1 MVGLIRGVSEGL
13 GPVGGAAAIYSLSG
27 LLLIFT
33 VGFPR
38 IRQIP
43 KGYLLAGSLLFV
55 SYEICLALSL
65 GYAATRHQAIEVGM
79 VNYLWPSLTIL
90 FAILFNGQK
99 TNWLIV
105 PGLLLALV
113 GVCWVLGGENGL
125 HYDEIINNIT
135 TSPLS
140 YFLAFIG
147 AFIWAAYCTVTNKY
161 ARGFNGITV
170 FVLLTGAC
178 LWIYYFLTPQP
189 EMVFSTPVMIKL
201 ISGCG
206 KRDKTAS
213 MTRQKATLIGLIAIV
228 LWSTMVGL
236 IRGVSEGLGPV
247 GGAAAIYSLSGLL
260 LIFTVGFPR
269 IRQIPKG
276 YLLAG
281 SLLFV
286 SYEICLALSLG
297 YAATR
302 HQAIEVGMVNYLWPS
317 LTILFAILFNGQKT
331 NWLIVP
337 GLLLALVGVC
347 WVLGGENGL
356 HYDEIIN
363 NITTSP
369 LSYFL
374 AFIGAFIWAA
384 YCTVTNKYAR
394 GFNGITVFVLLTG
407 ACLWIYYFLTPQPE
421 MVFSTPVMIKLIS
434 AAFTL
439 GFAYAAWNVGILHG
453 NVTIMAVG
461 SYFTP
466 VLSSALAAV
475 LLSAPL
481 SFSFWQGA
489 LMVCGGSLLCWLAT
503 RRG

>member
-1 MVGLIRGVSEGL
+1 MPDGLTVTADRNDISRLQVLFLKQGIDRISKKSPEL
-13 GPVGGAAAIYSLSG
+13 SIKLSKLRKCKLLALANIQYSL
-27 LLLIFT
+27 FQ
-33 VGFPR
+33 R
-38 IRQIP
+38 YR
-43 KGYLLAGSLLFV
+43 GSLLFV

-113 GVCWVLGGENGL
+113 GVCWVLGGDNGL

-147 AFIWAAYCTVTNKY
+147 AFIWAVYCTVTNKY

-170 FVLLTGAC
+170 FVLLTGAS
-178 LWIYYFLTPQP
+178 LW
-189 EMVFSTPVMIKL
+189 V
-201 ISGCG
+201 
-206 KRDKTAS
+206 
-213 MTRQKATLIGLIAIV
+213 
-228 LWSTMVGL
+228 
-236 IRGVSEGLGPV
+236 
-247 GGAAAIYSLSGLL
+247 
-260 LIFTVGFPR
+260 
-269 IRQIPKG
+269 
-276 YLLAG
+276 
-281 SLLFV
+281 
-286 SYEICLALSLG
+286 
-297 YAATR
+297 
-302 HQAIEVGMVNYLWPS
+302 
-317 LTILFAILFNGQKT
+317 
-331 NWLIVP
+331 
-337 GLLLALVGVC
+337 
-347 WVLGGENGL
+347 
-356 HYDEIIN
+356 
-363 NITTSP
+363 
-369 LSYFL
+369 
-374 AFIGAFIWAA
+374 
-384 YCTVTNKYAR
+384 
-394 GFNGITVFVLLTG
+394 
-407 ACLWIYYFLTPQPE
+407 YYFLTPQPE